1 MYMFLKEESLRVEMD
16 DFERKKKNCGSKGK
30 EKFKYIKEYS
40 FVSEHSE
47 HFFTCSL
54 SNFLLIIH
62 NF

>member
-54 SNFLLIIH
+54 TFY
-62 NF
+62 